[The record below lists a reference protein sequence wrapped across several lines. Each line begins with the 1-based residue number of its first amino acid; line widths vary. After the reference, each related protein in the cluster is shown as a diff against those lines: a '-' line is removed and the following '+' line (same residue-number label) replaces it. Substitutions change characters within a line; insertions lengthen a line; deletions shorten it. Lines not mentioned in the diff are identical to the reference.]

1 MGERGAGVP
10 PGPAQPTST
19 TACLELLVFLGKD
32 GGVWYLHS
40 PDWLAAGK
48 LSQGT
53 GVSTELGAPQIT
65 AAQRAQILEDCSAFE
80 PGSREHTTPTSS
92 SIFCII
98 PLVLSMPQDTH
109 LSQELLAR
117 GTVPGRAIFQVIPL
131 GSAWGSQQPQPR
143 LLSRIKPGTS
153 CLPASSQLLYISLQL
168 VVNGPSFQLFGIR
181 LALTLPMPHRTCWD
195 PAAMRRA
202 DRIIESQNSLD

>member
-98 PLVLSMPQDTH
+98 PLVLSMP
-109 LSQELLAR
+109 
-117 GTVPGRAIFQVIPL
+117 
-131 GSAWGSQQPQPR
+131 
-143 LLSRIKPGTS
+143 
-153 CLPASSQLLYISLQL
+153 
-168 VVNGPSFQLFGIR
+168 
-181 LALTLPMPHRTCWD
+181 
-195 PAAMRRA
+195 
-202 DRIIESQNSLD
+202 